1 MPRLTN
7 RSYYGTIIT
16 NKFENLPLKSARV
29 SIHEVWVETHSHTHS
44 LTHKPTTITL
54 RLRARVN

>member
-1 MPRLTN
+1 MP